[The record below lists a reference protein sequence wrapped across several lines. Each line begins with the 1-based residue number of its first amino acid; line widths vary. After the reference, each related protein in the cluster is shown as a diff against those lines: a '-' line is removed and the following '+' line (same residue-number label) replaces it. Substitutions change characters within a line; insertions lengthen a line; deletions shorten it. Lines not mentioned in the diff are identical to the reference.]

1 MCLSWTI
8 AFEHRTSHVDLSS
21 PVHFLFSQLLT
32 LPPSLSPL
40 SFPIHHSIQPA
51 HRTQTQTHYPP
62 YHLSRA
68 SPRLCHRQSPWWP
81 AMVVASS
88 SSSCKLGTILA
99 EFSSLCLN
107 YETSDLLLSPPILI
121 QSHSFFDKSILD
133 SSFF

>member
-1 MCLSWTI
+1 MCVCV
-8 AFEHRTSHVDLSS
+8 FEHRTSHVDLSS

-51 HRTQTQTHYPP
+51 HRTRTQTHYPP

-68 SPRLCHRQSPWWP
+68 SPRLCLRQSPWWP

-107 YETSDLLLSPPILI
+107 YETLDLPLPQSILI
-121 QSHSFFDKSILD
+121 QSHSFLISLFLTAHFSE
-133 SSFF
+133 